1 MAYVVTD
8 ACIKDFLCVD
18 DCPMEAI
25 EPKKGDAKAEEVSQV
40 HINPDVCA
48 DCGACAATC
57 TQQAIIQADDL
68 PEDKQHFAE
77 KNAAYFK

>member
-18 DCPMEAI
+18 ECAVDAI
-25 EPKKGDAKAEEVSQV
+25 EPKKSDPKAGQVSQV
-40 HINPDVCA
+40 FINPDLCIE
-48 DCGACAATC
+48 CGACAATC
-57 TQQAIIQADDL
+57 AQDAIFAGDGLPAGKEGAAD
-68 PEDKQHFAE
+68 